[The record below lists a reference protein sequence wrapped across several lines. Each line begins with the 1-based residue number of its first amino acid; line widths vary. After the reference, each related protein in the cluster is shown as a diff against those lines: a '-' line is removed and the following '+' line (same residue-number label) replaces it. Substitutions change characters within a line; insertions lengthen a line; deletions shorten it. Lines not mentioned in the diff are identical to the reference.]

1 MAATVMTMAGPG
13 GPSTLPFGLG
23 PPSAGAG
30 GRTSCSRRHERKKS
44 LLRRGELCQP
54 ALPAHLLPLSAT
66 KLSPLLTPVR
76 VFLDVYCP
84 TGKPPA
90 LWGYFN

>member
-1 MAATVMTMAGPG
+1 MNGCHSYDDGWARRTVHAAVRPRSPQRWSRGADLLL
-13 GPSTLPFGLG
+13 PSPRAEEILG
-23 PPSAGAG
+23 
-30 GRTSCSRRHERKKS
+30 
-44 LLRRGELCQP
+44 GELCQP

-76 VFLDVYCP
+76 VFLDVNCP